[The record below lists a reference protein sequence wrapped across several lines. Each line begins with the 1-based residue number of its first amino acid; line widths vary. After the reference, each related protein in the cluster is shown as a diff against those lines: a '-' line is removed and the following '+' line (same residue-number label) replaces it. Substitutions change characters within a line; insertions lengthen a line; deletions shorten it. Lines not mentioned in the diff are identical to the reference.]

1 MKSSEVK
8 FQNHFKLDVPFKDII
23 IFESELEK
31 YGIQYY
37 YEENEPF
44 ISDGVKYFLLD
55 SDREKIDQL
64 LLRNDLIA
72 STETI
77 HVSDYREERKIQKLY
92 LKTLLIAVLIILIVS
107 IIVSL

>member
-1 MKSSEVK
+1 MKSNEVK
-8 FQNHFKLDVPFKDII
+8 FKNHFKLGISFKDII

-31 YGIQYY
+31 YGIKYY
-37 YEENEPF
+37 CEENEPF

-55 SDREKIDQL
+55 KDREIINQIM
-64 LLRNDLIA
+64 LRNDLIA

-92 LKTLLIAVLIILIVS
+92 LKAAILVVIIILLVS
-107 IIVSL
+107 FIVSL